1 MHSVDQT
8 CSFSELDLARSQMPR
23 RSWMSSLRIPI
34 SRTTHHA
41 SIYIYTHRGIHVRE
55 HPCVYTF
62 ELSLRMP
69 DIYIYIFFCLKMAV
83 PLGRFPTE
91 VPGGHEAGCSRISS
105 NPGSVSLGDL
115 CKNFGQVIAVFSTF
129 I

>member
-1 MHSVDQT
+1 MDEQPEDSHFQD
-8 CSFSELDLARSQMPR
+8 
-23 RSWMSSLRIPI
+23 
-34 SRTTHHA
+34 HA
-41 SIYIYTHRGIHVRE
+41 SR
-55 HPCVYTF
+55 
-62 ELSLRMP
+62 
-69 DIYIYIFFCLKMAV
+69 IYIYIHIEEYMCANILAFILLSFHLECRIYIYIYFCLKMAV